1 MYKSYYVRIGRFKHE
16 LQARASEGGII
27 ISSNSYSLKISF

>member
-16 LQARASEGGII
+16 LQARASEGI
-27 ISSNSYSLKISF
+27 LKIKHKRLDLNRF